1 MVKKQT
7 KTELDY
13 IRILG
18 EKKVKSLQA
27 AYELT
32 EGELALILKLHSKRN
47 KTNHRFIKN
56 LLQK

>member
-1 MVKKQT
+1 MADKEQ

-32 EGELALILKLHSKRN
+32 ESELALILKLHNKRN
-47 KTNHRFIKN
+47 KTNHSFIKN